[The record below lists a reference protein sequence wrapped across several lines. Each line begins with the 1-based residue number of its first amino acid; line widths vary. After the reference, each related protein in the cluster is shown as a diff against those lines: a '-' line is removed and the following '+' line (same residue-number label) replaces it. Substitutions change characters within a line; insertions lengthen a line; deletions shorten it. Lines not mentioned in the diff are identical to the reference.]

1 MQSSDE
7 GRLVESAAAGDAAA
21 REALLQRHL
30 AELNAYVRLRVG
42 PGIRSR
48 ESSLDIAQSV
58 CREVLGDLD
67 RFEYRGA
74 NSFRN
79 WLLLRAEHKIRDR
92 GRFWSREKRAAALEV
107 PIHGGHGRP
116 AGEDDEQGVLEQLR
130 CLFTPSR
137 DAVAREELEELERA
151 FARLPED
158 YRRVIVLSRV
168 LGLAHE
174 EIARE
179 MERSPNATRTLL
191 SRALARLAVAMENGQ
206 GRNVTL

>member
-1 MQSSDE
+1 MPNSDE
-7 GRLVESAAAGDAAA
+7 SRLVESAAAGDAEA
-21 REALLQRHL
+21 RGALLQRHL

-42 PGIRSR
+42 PGIRAR

-92 GRFWSREKRAAALEV
+92 GRFWKREKRTARREV
-107 PIHGGHGRP
+107 SI
-116 AGEDDEQGVLEQLR
+116 QGTEAEERSLLEQLR
-130 CLFTPSR
+130 TFFTPSR
-137 DAVAREELEELERA
+137 DAVAREELEQLERA
-151 FARLPED
+151 FAELPDD

-191 SRALARLAVAMENGQ
+191 SRALARLAVAMEDGQ